1 MDHSLE
7 RREGSG
13 GETSDDVLA
22 VLWTE
27 QPLVAA
33 GAVGVVVL
41 VGETS
46 RSLLGLGRNT
56 IRYRLVI
63 I

>member
-33 GAVGVVVL
+33 GAVGVVVV
-41 VGETS
+41 VGERS
-46 RSLLGLGRNT
+46 RTMLGLGLDT
-56 IRYRLVI
+56 I
-63 I
+63 